1 MAIYGIILTMS
12 NFFSENNKQNLFND
26 NNDLGTDAE
35 SPKEEDSL
43 KSQYKKIEMNY
54 QEIFLEAAES
64 IRKELDEFKPQ
75 DACSGCSNKD
85 CKIEKKDIFAP
96 YPPTGC
102 KYREWQLQA
111 LTYLAGEYRQKLK
124 NDYKSIM
131 DKKSEY
137 ECNKCG
143 ACCKL
148 DVSEYSYEQ
157 LKQRAMKGDKYSEDF
172 VSVFVPFGSEDE
184 AREINPEYFDLLN
197 VLVPDEKVYY
207 YYCPNL
213 ECNLC
218 TIYEKRPDI
227 CKDFP
232 HNPLKLLP
240 KECSFN
246 AWKNDVAHSAMLLKA
261 KTDIINFY
269 KEKLQ

>member
-1 MAIYGIILTMS
+1 MS
-12 NFFSENNKQNLFND
+12 NFFSENNNNPNPFQSDSLNTQTND
-26 NNDLGTDAE
+26 E
-35 SPKEEDSL
+35 QKEDDSL
-43 KSQYKKIEMNY
+43 KAQYKKIETNY
-54 QEIFLEAAES
+54 EQIFLEAAES
-64 IRKELDEFKPQ
+64 IRKELDTFKPQ
-75 DACSGCSNKD
+75 DACLNCQNKE

-102 KYREWQLQA
+102 KYRDWQLQS
-111 LTYLAGEYRQKLK
+111 LSYLAGEYRQKLK
-124 NDYKSIM
+124 TEYKRIM

-157 LKQRAMKGDKYSEDF
+157 LKQRAMKGDKYSADF
-172 VSVFVPFGSEDE
+172 VSVFIPYENEDE
-184 AREINPEYFDLLN
+184 ARETNPEYFDLLN
-197 VLVPDEKVYY
+197 ILVPDEKVYY
-207 YYCPNL
+207 YHCPKVD
-213 ECNLC
+213 CNLC
-218 TIYEKRPDI
+218 TIYDKRPNI

-240 KECSFN
+240 KECSYN
-246 AWKNDVAHSAMLLKA
+246 AWKNDVAHAAMLLKA